1 MQVKQVLTSLMLAG
15 VLGVASVPAA
25 ALADDNHVTPGPGS
39 QQPLTASQF
48 ATQYPGCLGPLR
60 SLIANG
66 TLAGAVLPSG
76 FVVPDGFAGSFN
88 PGGHYGTVG
97 EAYFLEVIGGI
108 PADQLSG
115 FCAQFK

>member
-1 MQVKQVLTSLMLAG
+1 MKQKISAIVLAG
-15 VLGVASVPAA
+15 ALCMAALPAV

-66 TLAGAVLPSG
+66 ALAGATLPSG
-76 FVVPDGFAGSFN
+76 SRGS
-88 PGGHYGTVG
+88 
-97 EAYFLEVIGGI
+97 
-108 PADQLSG
+108 
-115 FCAQFK
+115 

>member
-1 MQVKQVLTSLMLAG
+1 MKRMISALVAAGALSL
-15 VLGVASVPAA
+15 ASLPAS
-25 ALADDNHVTPGPGS
+25 ALAADHHVTPGPGS

-66 TLAGAVLPSG
+66 TLAGVTLPSG
-76 FVVPDGFAGSFN
+76 FVVPDGFSGGFN

-108 PADQLSG
+108 PPDQLSA
-115 FCAQFK
+115 FCAQFKR